1 MLFVNPISLWV
12 RLQNNVQRIFF
23 LRNGI
28 TDLTNKLTTLFY
40 AGLGNSAADIAVELS
55 RHASQVYLSTHRGAW
70 VISRL
75 EKRGLPWDQH
85 VETRFFQ
92 NLPSKI
98 KEWLSLRSAQKRFDH
113 ETYGLLPHHGIL
125 NAPTVISDDL
135 PLRIATGTI
144 KLQPGVSHFTKN
156 GVVFTDG
163 TRLENLNAVIACTGY
178 DICFEFLKDKYIL
191 PVEENQV
198 SLYKQ
203 VFPPHHPKSTLA
215 VMGLIQ
221 SSGAFFPAAELQA
234 RWVTRVFKGLARLPS
249 KEVMLHNI
257 GLEKRML
264 RQIFYASRRLTIQA
278 RKKCL
283 ILPRQVITKHQLLC
297 VSIHFPHKHPP
308 FCKRKK
314 ACAKFSLL

>member
-1 MLFVNPISLWV
+1 MSRLNPPPPP
-12 RLQNNVQRIFF
+12 
-23 LRNGI
+23 RNGVENSFESKLI
-28 TDLTNKLTTLFY
+28 TISTIFY

-98 KEWLSLRSAQKRFDH
+98 KEWLALRSAQKRFDH
-113 ETYGLLPHHGIL
+113 DTYGLLPHHGIL

-144 KLQPGVSHFTKN
+144 KLQPGVSHFTHN

-163 TRLENLNAVIACTGY
+163 TRLDNVDAVIACTGY
-178 DICFEFLKDKYIL
+178 DICFEFLQDKYIL
-191 PVEENQV
+191 PVEDNHV

-249 KEVMLHNI
+249 KEFMLHNI

-278 RKKCL
+278 RKKCNYAETTNCKQTV
-283 ILPRQVITKHQLLC
+283 IMYIHIAFVITSTIL
-297 VSIHFPHKHPP
+297 
-308 FCKRKK
+308 
-314 ACAKFSLL
+314 

>member
-1 MLFVNPISLWV
+1 M
-12 RLQNNVQRIFF
+12 
-23 LRNGI
+23 
-28 TDLTNKLTTLFY
+28 
-40 AGLGNSAADIAVELS
+40 
-55 RHASQVYLSTHRGAW
+55 
-70 VISRL
+70 
-75 EKRGLPWDQH
+75 
-85 VETRFFQ
+85 ETRFFQ

-98 KEWLSLRSAQKRFDH
+98 KEWLAVRSAQKRFDH
-113 ETYGLLPHHGIL
+113 DTYGLLPHHGIL

-156 GVVFTDG
+156 GVVFSDG
-163 TRLENLNAVIACTGY
+163 TRLDSLDAMIACTGY
-178 DICFEFLKDKYIL
+178 DICFEFLQDKYIL
-191 PVEENQV
+191 PVEDNQV

-249 KEVMLHNI
+249 KEFMLHNI

-278 RKKCL
+278 RNTFNFAETTTSNHL
-283 ILPRQVITKHQLLC
+283 LYTSIYLLSLTSTIL
-297 VSIHFPHKHPP
+297 
-308 FCKRKK
+308 
-314 ACAKFSLL
+314 

>member
-1 MLFVNPISLWV
+1 MKMILVLADIQLRLFTNAFTHPTAVYSDKPSSQETTRYHCPLKSSPT
-12 RLQNNVQRIFF
+12 NVFKDKPTFF
-23 LRNGI
+23 
-28 TDLTNKLTTLFY
+28 T
-40 AGLGNSAADIAVELS
+40 GLGNSAADIAVELS

-92 NLPSKI
+92 NLPTKI

-113 ETYGLLPHHGIL
+113 ETYGLRPRHGIL

-144 KLQPGVSHFTKN
+144 KLKPRVSHFSKT
-156 GVVFTDG
+156 GVVFSDG
-163 TRLENLNAVIACTGY
+163 TRVDNLDAVISCTGY
-178 DICFEFLKDKYIL
+178 DIGFEFLKDKYIL
-191 PVEENQV
+191 PVDDNAV

-215 VMGLIQ
+215 IVGLIQ

-249 KEVMLHNI
+249 RDEMLHDI
-257 GLEKRML
+257 GLEKKML
-264 RQIFYASRRLTIQA
+264 REVFFASRRLTIQ
-278 RKKCL
+278 
-283 ILPRQVITKHQLLC
+283 V
-297 VSIHFPHKHPP
+297 
-308 FCKRKK
+308 
-314 ACAKFSLL
+314 

>member
-1 MLFVNPISLWV
+1 MDPPPPYQKFQDPPLNI
-12 RLQNNVQRIFF
+12 
-23 LRNGI
+23 RN
-28 TDLTNKLTTLFY
+28 TDLLKGAVKIIFTILLT
-40 AGLGNSAADIAVELS
+40 GLGNSAADIAVELS

-92 NLPSKI
+92 NLPTKI
-98 KEWLSLRSAQKRFDH
+98 KEWLAMRSAQKRFDH
-113 ETYGLLPHHGIL
+113 ETYGLLPRHGIL

-144 KLQPGVSHFTKN
+144 KLRPGVSYFTKE

-163 TRLENLNAVIACTGY
+163 TRVDDLDAVISCTGY
-178 DICFEFLKDKYIL
+178 NIGFEFLNDKYIV
-191 PVEENQV
+191 PVEDNEV

-249 KEVMLHNI
+249 REAMLHDI
-257 GLEKRML
+257 GLEKKML
-264 RQIFYASRRLTIQA
+264 REVFFASRRLTIQV
-278 RKKCL
+278 R
-283 ILPRQVITKHQLLC
+283 
-297 VSIHFPHKHPP
+297 
-308 FCKRKK
+308 
-314 ACAKFSLL
+314 

>member
-1 MLFVNPISLWV
+1 MSSFVSLCHHLGWRSLSICDV
-12 RLQNNVQRIFF
+12 PFCLHICYKNA
-23 LRNGI
+23 
-28 TDLTNKLTTLFY
+28 LTFALINLH

-75 EKRGLPWDQH
+75 EKRGLPWDQR

-92 NLPSKI
+92 NLPYKI
-98 KEWLSLRSAQKRFDH
+98 KEWLALRSAQKRFDH
-113 ETYGLLPHHGIL
+113 DTYGLLPRHGIL

-144 KLQPGVSHFTKN
+144 RLKPGISYFTRQ

-163 TRLENLNAVIACTGY
+163 SSLSHVDAVISCTGY
-178 DICFEFLKDKYIL
+178 NISFEFLKDSYIL
-191 PVEENQV
+191 PVEDNQV

-215 VMGLIQ
+215 FVGLIQ

-234 RWVTRVFKGLARLPS
+234 RWATRVFRGLARLPS
-249 KEVMLHNI
+249 REAMLHDI
-257 GLEKRML
+257 GLEKKLL
-264 RQIFYASRRLTIQA
+264 RETFFASRRLTIQVGVS
-278 RKKCL
+278 K
-283 ILPRQVITKHQLLC
+283 VISSLFRSKPWNLVRLC
-297 VSIHFPHKHPP
+297 HFVLY
-308 FCKRKK
+308 R
-314 ACAKFSLL
+314 

>member
-1 MLFVNPISLWV
+1 MS
-12 RLQNNVQRIFF
+12 RINFPLGNEIENSF
-23 LRNGI
+23 DIKLI
-28 TDLTNKLTTLFY
+28 TVSTIFY

-55 RHASQVYLSTHRGAW
+55 RHAFQVYLSTHRGAW

-98 KEWLSLRSAQKRFDH
+98 KEWLAVRSAQKRFDH

-163 TRLENLNAVIACTGY
+163 TRLDNLDAVIACTGY
-178 DICFEFLKDKYIL
+178 DICFEFLQDKYIL
-191 PVEENQV
+191 PVEDNQV

-249 KEVMLHNI
+249 KEFMLHNI

-278 RKKCL
+278 RKMFNFAETTNYKQAV
-283 ILPRQVITKHQLLC
+283 ILYNDISFFINISSSQDQKGNLPN
-297 VSIHFPHKHPP
+297 
-308 FCKRKK
+308 
-314 ACAKFSLL
+314 A

>member
-1 MLFVNPISLWV
+1 MSKFYKHILVALFFPITVLILV
-12 RLQNNVQRIFF
+12 VLH
-23 LRNGI
+23 
-28 TDLTNKLTTLFY
+28 

-85 VETRFFQ
+85 VETRFF
-92 NLPSKI
+92 NSLPTKI
-98 KEWLSLRSAQKRFDH
+98 KEWLAIRTAQKRFDH
-113 ETYGLLPHHGIL
+113 ETYGLLPRHGIL

-144 KLQPGVSHFTKN
+144 KLQPRVSHFTPN
-156 GVVFTDG
+156 GVVFKDG
-163 TRLENLNAVIACTGY
+163 TKVENLDAVILCTGY

-191 PVEENQV
+191 PVEENQI

-234 RWVTRVFKGLARLPS
+234 RWATRVFKGEARLPS
-249 KEVMLHNI
+249 REIMLRHI

-264 RQIFYASRRLTIQA
+264 RQTFYASRRLTVQV
-278 RKKCL
+278 
-283 ILPRQVITKHQLLC
+283 RQFVLFCSCTGSSHSTKYQDKITCKEEEAPPLHVIVDTRLG
-297 VSIHFPHKHPP
+297 S
-308 FCKRKK
+308 
-314 ACAKFSLL
+314 